1 MKNNG
6 PLMASSRS
14 SPDLNLFQEIVIRLA
29 LFAIY
34 IYFEFKEPYIRQI
47 QPDEMWL
54 YKNPRT
60 DSYVPLTTLYP
71 STFGLVAVVFFI
83 YYFRTGDFAE
93 LKAAW
98 LGLTLA
104 CVLNGVVTH
113 SIKAAVGRPRPDFF
127 WRCFPDGIANDELQ
141 CTGDSRAVMDGRKS
155 FPSGH
160 ASFAFAAL
168 GFLSCYLSAKLHVFT
183 ERGRGQSWRL
193 LVAGAPL
200 FAATM
205 IAISRT
211 CDYHHHWQDVTIG
224 SLIGIVEAYLCYR
237 QYYPP
242 VEDRFGFLAYIS
254 KRPAQKSC
262 QAVCAN
268 SCTNHVE
275 SRSGEMDTEKKMLLD
290 AEEKSDKLT

>member
-6 PLMASSRS
+6 PSMTPSRTGTNI
-14 SPDLNLFQEIVIRLA
+14 NLLQEIIIRLA

-34 IYFEFKEPYIRQI
+34 MYFEFQDPYIRMI

-60 DSYVPLTTLYP
+60 ASYVPLTTLYP
-71 STFGLVAVVFFI
+71 VTFGLLAIIFFI
-83 YYFRTGDFAE
+83 YYCRTGDFEE
-93 LKAAW
+93 LKSAW

-113 SIKAAVGRPRPDFF
+113 SVKVVVGRPRPDYF

-141 CTGDSRAVMDGRKS
+141 CTGDSSVIMDGRKS

-168 GFLSCYLSAKLHVFT
+168 GFLSCYLAAKLHVFT

-200 FAATM
+200 LAATM

-211 CDYHHHWQDVTIG
+211 CDYHHHWQDVTVG
-224 SLIGIVEAYLCYR
+224 SVIGIIEAYLCYR

-242 VEDRFGFLAYIS
+242 LGDRFGFLPYS
-254 KRPAQKSC
+254 SSC
-262 QAVCAN
+262 LTINCCTKPCAKP
-268 SCTNHVE
+268 CTQQIE
-275 SRSGEMDTEKKMLLD
+275 STTGETEADDKLLLD
-290 AEEKSDKLT
+290 NEEKNN